1 MDELGRRVAQSDPSS
16 RRPVVFLTGAG
27 MSVASGIPT
36 FRGPE
41 GYWTVGSTVYR
52 PEDMATHAT
61 WRRMPR
67 ELWRWYLY
75 RKGICNGA
83 EPNPGH
89 TMLAELEAD
98 LPEHTF
104 LITQNVDGLHRRA
117 GYPPERMCEVHGC
130 IDLMRDI
137 VTEERHPIPRGLA
150 RTDPAAPLTEA
161 EFEAL
166 VSPLGNPCRPHV
178 LWFDES
184 YVEAL
189 YRSDTALRVA
199 ARASVLVVLG
209 TSGAAALPYYA
220 AEVALSRGALLVDI
234 NPGENPFRELASR
247 HGGLHL
253 DMGAVEGL
261 AAVCSAVRA
270 ACS

>member
-1 MDELGRRVAQSDPSS
+1 MGDR
-16 RRPVVFLTGAG
+16 
-27 MSVASGIPT
+27 
-36 FRGPE
+36 E
-41 GYWTVGSTVYR
+41 GQWSQAYY
-52 PEDMATHAT
+52 E
-61 WRRMPR
+61 
-67 ELWRWYLY
+67 
-75 RKGICNGA
+75 N
-83 EPNPGH
+83 
-89 TMLAELEAD
+89 EA
-98 LPEHTF
+98 
-104 LITQNVDGLHRRA
+104 N
-117 GYPPERMCEVHGC
+117 
-130 IDLMRDI
+130 
-137 VTEERHPIPRGLA
+137 
-150 RTDPAAPLTEA
+150 EA